1 MSSPDDEDVDKDA
14 TPGRGQGNGEWLEQQ
29 LAEALEE
36 WGYMTERREDIIALE
51 ADVIAR
57 RKEFRDCPDDYIVA
71 ECKDWTNRPID
82 EETIIRLCLLAFS
95 ARAMPVLCHTSYLS
109 DRAWRVAQ
117 AYDVLLLRPEDF
129 EYDELPALTIQR
141 PSRTTTTHRQPMY
154 PSQFRAVQTIPTMFK
169 RFGTEN
175 VCEAP
180 IYGSAITSPCYV
192 VDRTGHEDYNVTIR
206 R

>member
-1 MSSPDDEDVDKDA
+1 MSSPDDEDVDKKDS
-14 TPGRGQGNGEWLEQQ
+14 PGRGQGNGEWLEQQ

-36 WGYMTERREDIIALE
+36 WGYITERREDIIALE

-71 ECKDWTNRPID
+71 ECKDWSTRPIG

-109 DRAWRVAQ
+109 DRAWQLAQ
-117 AYDVLLLRPEDF
+117 AYDVLLLTPEDF
-129 EYDELPALTIQR
+129 RWDELPSLTIQR
-141 PSRTTTTHRQPMY
+141 PSRKTATHRQPKY
-154 PSQFRAVQTIPTMFK
+154 PSQFRAVRAIPAMFM
-169 RFGTEN
+169 RFQGER

-180 IYGSAITSPCYV
+180 IYGSSITSPCYV
-192 VDRTGHEDYNVTIR
+192 VDRTGHEDYNVTIKR
-206 R
+206 

>member
-1 MSSPDDEDVDKDA
+1 VRVQCLCCV
-14 TPGRGQGNGEWLEQQ
+14 T
-29 LAEALEE
+29 
-36 WGYMTERREDIIALE
+36 RRTRE
-51 ADVIAR
+51 
-57 RKEFRDCPDDYIVA
+57 EFRDCPDDYIVA
-71 ECKDWTNRPID
+71 ECKDWSTRPID

-109 DRAWRVAQ
+109 DRAWRLAQ

-141 PSRTTTTHRQPMY
+141 PSRTTANHRQPKY

-180 IYGSAITSPCYV
+180 IYGSSITSPCYV
-192 VDRTGHEDYNVTIR
+192 VDRAGHEDYKVTIKK
-206 R
+206 